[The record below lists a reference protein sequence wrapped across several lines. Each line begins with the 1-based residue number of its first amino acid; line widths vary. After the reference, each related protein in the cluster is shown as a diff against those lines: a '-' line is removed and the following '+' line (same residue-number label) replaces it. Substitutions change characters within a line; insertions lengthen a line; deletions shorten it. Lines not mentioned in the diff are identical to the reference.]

1 MSSNSSLLESYRHFL
16 SEFVAN
22 EPLDR
27 SVRLL
32 PTEWV
37 DHIKQT
43 ITALISVASPD
54 VIKQIGYRHAPLDM
68 TLPHVIMDHC
78 ADFLSL
84 DNNTKPLVIPVTDS
98 LSSLILVNKNMNHI
112 CTNKRYSNIQ
122 DRFISFHE
130 NAVLDDMNQRSF
142 NMCLRRH
149 ISDHNITNITSI
161 NIQCSSSS
169 QWPEIVNMM
178 KLSCRSIKS
187 LQFKIDGYDSLLI
200 FCAKKYIYCFF

>member
-1 MSSNSSLLESYRHFL
+1 MSSSSSLLESYRHFL

-27 SVRLL
+27 CVGLL

-68 TLPHVIMDHC
+68 TLPRDIMDHC

-84 DNNTKPLVIPVTDS
+84 NNTEPLRIPVTDS
-98 LSSLILVNKNMNHI
+98 LSSLILVNQNMNHI

-122 DRFISFHE
+122 NRWISFDE
-130 NAVLDDMNQRSF
+130 NAILDDVNQRSF

-149 ISDHNITNITSI
+149 VSDHNITNITSL
-161 NIQCSSSS
+161 NIQCSSFLWS
-169 QWPEIVNMM
+169 EIVNMM
-178 KLSCRSIKS
+178 KLSCRYIKS
-187 LQFKIDGYDSLLI
+187 LEFDINGYDSLLI
-200 FCAKKYIYCFF
+200 FCPREDTWNP